1 MTNSQN
7 EFDTIVVGAGQAG
20 IAMSEHLTKM
30 KIPHLILEK
39 NRIAEAWRSR
49 RWDSLVANGPCW
61 HDRFPGMPF
70 DADPDTFVHH
80 DRVAD
85 YFERYAT
92 SFNAPIRTGVEVSKV
107 VRHRSQA
114 GFIVES
120 TAGTF
125 EAKRIV
131 VATGP
136 FQKAIIPSIAPE
148 NSTVHQIHSD
158 QYKNPNQLPQGAIL
172 VVGSGSSGV
181 QIADDLNRTG
191 RRVFLS
197 VGPHER
203 PPRRYR
209 NRDNVWWLGV
219 LGGWDV
225 VKNDHTPLKG
235 LAVSG
240 AKGGQ
245 SIDFKRL
252 AQQGITLLGMTKEFH
267 DKEAT
272 FQNDLLESVQQGEA
286 AYLKFLDAADAYIE
300 SNKLDLPEEPDA
312 RQLLPDPECMINP
325 VLKLNLNQENISTII
340 WASGF
345 GLDYQWLQVDAF
357 DEHGRPSHRLGVSK
371 EPGVYFLGLP
381 YLSGRASSFIWGVW
395 HDAKHIA
402 DHISIQRHYLQY
414 KSPADHEPLTTSVHD
429 SIVSCK

>member
-1 MTNSQN
+1 VEKMMTGSQN
-7 EFDTIVVGAGQAG
+7 KFDTIVVGAGQAG

-30 KIPHLILEK
+30 GIPHLILEK
-39 NRIAEAWRSR
+39 SRIAEAWRSR

-61 HDRFPGMPF
+61 HDRFPGMPL

-85 YFERYAT
+85 YFEKYAT
-92 SFNAPIRTGVEVSKV
+92 SFNAPIRTGVEVSNV
-107 VRHRSQA
+107 VRHPSHA
-114 GFIVES
+114 GFMVES

-125 EAKRIV
+125 EARRVV

-136 FQKAIIPSIAPE
+136 FQKAIIPSIAPKH
-148 NSTVHQIHSD
+148 SPVHQIHSD
-158 QYKNPNQLPQGAIL
+158 QYKNPQQLPQGAVL

-181 QIADDLNRTG
+181 QIADELNRAG
-191 RRVFLS
+191 RQVFLS

-225 VKNDHTPLKG
+225 VKTDHAPLKG

-240 AKGGQ
+240 AHGGQ
-245 SIDFKRL
+245 SIDFKKL
-252 AQQGITLLGMTKEFH
+252 AQQGITLLGMTREFR
-267 DKEAT
+267 DNEVT
-272 FQNDLLESVQQGEA
+272 FHNDLVDTIHQGET
-286 AYLKFLDAADAYIE
+286 AYLKFLDAADAYIAR
-300 SNKLDLPEEPDA
+300 NGLDLPQEPEA
-312 RQLLPDPECMINP
+312 RQLLPDPECMTNP
-325 VLKLNLNQENISTII
+325 VMTLDLNQENINTII

-345 GLDYQWLQVDAF
+345 GQDYGWLQVDAF
-357 DEHGRPSHRLGVSK
+357 DQQGRPSHRLGVSK
-371 EPGVYFLGLP
+371 EPGIYFLGLP
-381 YLSGRASSFIWGVW
+381 YLSGRGSSFIWGVW

-402 DHISIQRHYLQY
+402 DHISIQRHYLRY
-414 KSPADHEPLTTSVHD
+414 KSEPDATQNNSF
-429 SIVSCK
+429 